1 MSRCKES
8 VDMAGVDDAL
18 GKLLA
23 AQLAFGKEA
32 LKLLGAGY
40 KTACGTLRGMEF
52 PIGTSCCDKPEPCW
66 MPKKAAEIC
75 CQLKVDDKG
84 EICILISNEDFRKHT
99 YDIVAAGEHGGMV
112 QLSATHFELGPKER
126 RMISAT
132 FKMPQRDKPNTG
144 SCCLINDYEVVL
156 WVKGCQQHYV
166 NWYINSAEKTKDCC
180 HEICVVDSG
189 YYDLNWYDHFHVM
202 RPCSSSTLSNNN

>member
-8 VDMAGVDDAL
+8 VDMTGVDDAL

-126 RMISAT
+126 KMISAT
-132 FKMPQRDKPNTG
+132 FKMPRRDKPDTG

-202 RPCSSSTLSNNN
+202 RPCSSGTLNSNN

>member
-1 MSRCKES
+1 
-8 VDMAGVDDAL
+8 MAGVDDAL

-40 KTACGTLRGMEF
+40 KSACGTLRGMEF
-52 PIGTSCCDKPEPCW
+52 PKGASCCDKPEPCW

-75 CQLKVDDKG
+75 CQLKVDDKD

-99 YDIVAAGEHGGMV
+99 YDIVAAGEHGGLV
-112 QLSATHFELGPKER
+112 QLSTTHFELGPKER
-126 RMISAT
+126 KMISAT
-132 FKMPQRDKPNTG
+132 FKMPKRDKPATG
-144 SCCLINDYEVVL
+144 SCCLVNDYEVVL

-202 RPCSSSTLSNNN
+202 RPCSSSTLSSNN

>member
-202 RPCSSSTLSNNN
+202 RPCSSSTLNNNN